1 MNYGQIY
8 YNDVANGVGCRTA
21 LFVSGCTHHC
31 KGCFNEMTWDFNYG
45 EPYTKEVE
53 NEIVESLKPSYIA
66 GLTILGGEP
75 MEIVNQKE
83 VRTLLKRIKEEVP
96 RASIWIYSGYLWEEL
111 TDLSNKRCHGDDT
124 NAILSMTDILVDGEF
139 MEDKR
144 NLMLRFRGSENQR
157 IIDVKES
164 IKNGRVVLSKYND
177 KDTSRL

>member
-45 EPYTKEVE
+45 QPYTKEVE
-53 NEIVESLKPSYIA
+53 DEIIESLKPGYID

-83 VRTLLKRIKEEVP
+83 IRPLIERIKREVP
-96 RASIWIYSGYLWEEL
+96 KATIWIYSGYLWEEL
-111 TDLSNKRCHGDDT
+111 TDSDNKRCHGSDT
-124 NAILSMTDILVDGEF
+124 KAILNMIDVLVDGS
-139 MEDKR
+139 
-144 NLMLRFRGSENQR
+144 L
-157 IIDVKES
+157 
-164 IKNGRVVLSKYND
+164 
-177 KDTSRL
+177 